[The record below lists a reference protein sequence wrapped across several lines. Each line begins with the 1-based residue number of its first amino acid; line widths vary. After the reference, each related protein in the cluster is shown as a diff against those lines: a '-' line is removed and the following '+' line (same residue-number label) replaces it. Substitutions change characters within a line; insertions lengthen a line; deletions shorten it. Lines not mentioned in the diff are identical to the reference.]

1 MPAPPRGSSEE
12 LQHSKIQNYF
22 KLALLV
28 TNTMS
33 AYVNVY
39 RLCWRFKSG
48 SFDVCERFLNKNL
61 AAFSFKKPVSALGW
75 KVEEE
80 LIASSRHRAMYIQVH
95 DALNHPSLEASMT
108 HVPCFPKKPRA
119 TRSYKKP
126 VPAPGQSRRRA
137 VGRHWHFCRRGIYGA
152 GQCPVDTSSV
162 HCTVSSGQRGQC
174 TLLNIGKS
182 RVAADERRSGY
193 KLAGK
198 WKGSS
203 SQTVAA
209 LQERGR
215 HSPRI

>member
-1 MPAPPRGSSEE
+1 
-12 LQHSKIQNYF
+12 
-22 KLALLV
+22 
-28 TNTMS
+28 
-33 AYVNVY
+33 
-39 RLCWRFKSG
+39 
-48 SFDVCERFLNKNL
+48 
-61 AAFSFKKPVSALGW
+61 
-75 KVEEE
+75 
-80 LIASSRHRAMYIQVH
+80 MYIQVH

-162 HCTVSSGQRGQC
+162 QCPVSSGHKQCLVFSGERWQC

-215 HSPRI
+215 HRPRI